1 MLQFFFTFLCNPF
14 DSLHPFPKET
24 STSLLKPWKMLSES
38 PNLTLI
44 DSSLELAVYG
54 HGSYLG
60 FFVDQEEE
68 QGTSLSRPSLSDLE
82 FMKVSKILS

>member
-1 MLQFFFTFLCNPF
+1 
-14 DSLHPFPKET
+14 
-24 STSLLKPWKMLSES
+24 MLSES

-68 QGTSLSRPSLSDLE
+68 QDFMVFPRCFHDSGVDLSVPNHEGSAVCAMLLLT
-82 FMKVSKILS
+82 V